1 MEFLIINML
10 KSFTIIAVAAVG
22 IGVGTNYY
30 LQRVPDMPKLD
41 LNRWWGDGDKPNQED
56 ETIRPFKIIFNDTII
71 DDLKMRLRNRRPY
84 TRPLEGMQSE
94 YGMNTIYLEKL
105 LKYWQDEY
113 RFKERADLLNRFP
126 HYKTRVQGLD
136 IHYIR
141 VKPEAKGKRV
151 LPMLLM
157 HGWPSSSKEFD
168 KIIPMLTTPR
178 DEYDFIFEVIAVDL
192 PGFGFSEG
200 TNKPGLNPVQIGII
214 MRNLMKRLGFN
225 KFYIQAG
232 DWGSQAATHMCTVF
246 PDEILGFHTN
256 MPLSSRP
263 ISNVKYILGSLFSS
277 LIVESKHRHRMY
289 PLKDLLTYLVRESG
303 YFHLQATKPDTIGAA
318 IADTPAGMA
327 AYIFEKI
334 GICTNRKQL
343 HTQHGGLGNIDLDDL
358 LDTATILWANERIT
372 TSVRLY
378 AEAFAW
384 SEVFIVQDIPTKVPT
399 AAINFLHEVVY
410 QPDWILRDKFINL
423 VHSTTL
429 DFGGHFAAMQTP
441 KELVDDIFMSTVEF
455 LKFHARNK

>member
-1 MEFLIINML
+1 MFT
-10 KSFTIIAVAAVG
+10 SFSIFAVVIVG
-22 IGVGTNYY
+22 LGVFTHYY
-30 LQRVPDMPKLD
+30 LQRAPDMPKLD
-41 LNRWWGDGDKPNQED
+41 LNRWWGDGNRPNQED
-56 ETIRPFKIIFNDTII
+56 VTIRPFKIVFNETMI

-113 RFKERADLLNRFP
+113 DFKGRADLLNRYP

-136 IHYIR
+136 IHYMR
-141 VKPEAKGKRV
+141 VKPEAKGKQV
-151 LPMLLM
+151 LPILLM

-168 KIIPMLTTPR
+168 QVIPMLTTPR
-178 DEYDFIFEVIAVDL
+178 NGYDFIFEVIAVDL

-200 TNKPGLNPVQIGII
+200 TNKPGLDPLQIGIL
-214 MRNLMKRLGFN
+214 MKNLMKRLGFD

-246 PDEILGFHTN
+246 PDDILGFHTN
-256 MPLSSRP
+256 MPVSIRR
-263 ISNVKYILGSLFSS
+263 ISNMKTLFGSLFPS
-277 LIVESKHRHRMY
+277 LAVEDKYRHRMY
-289 PLKDLLTYLVRESG
+289 PLSDTFSYLMREGG

-318 IADTPAGMA
+318 LTDTPAGMA

-334 GICTNRKQL
+334 AMASNKNQL
-343 HTQHGGLGNIDLDDL
+343 DTPHGGLESIALDDL

-372 TSVRLY
+372 TSMRLY
-378 AEAFAW
+378 AEAFAP
-384 SEVFIVQDIPTKVPT
+384 SEIFIVHEIPTKVPT
-399 AAINFLHEVVY
+399 AAIKFLHEIVY
-410 QPDWILRDKFINL
+410 QPDWILRDKFTNL

-429 DFGGHFAAMQTP
+429 DVGGHFAGMHTP
-441 KELVDDIFMSTVEF
+441 RELADDVFESVVEF
-455 LKFHARNK
+455 IKFHEKYDK

>member
-1 MEFLIINML
+1 MF
-10 KSFTIIAVAAVG
+10 KSLSLFAVV
-22 IGVGTNYY
+22 IVVLGVFTNYY

-41 LNRWWGDGDKPNQED
+41 LYRWWGDGDKPNQED
-56 ETIRPFKIIFNDTII
+56 ETIRPFKIVFNDTMI

-200 TNKPGLNPVQIGII
+200 TNKPGLDPLHIGIL
-214 MRNLMKRLGFN
+214 MKNLMNRLGFE
-225 KFYIQAG
+225 KFYVQAG

-246 PDEILGFHTN
+246 PDDILGFHTN
-256 MPLSSRP
+256 MP
-263 ISNVKYILGSLFSS
+263 ISIKRISKLKTLIGSLFPS
-277 LIVESKHRHRMY
+277 LVVEDKYRHRMY
-289 PLKDLLTYLVRESG
+289 PLSDTFSYLMRESA

-318 IADTPAGMA
+318 LTDTPAGMA

-334 GICTNRKQL
+334 GMASNKNQL
-343 HTQHGGLGNIDLDDL
+343 HTPHGGLENLALDDL
-358 LDTATILWANERIT
+358 LDTVTILWANDRIT
-372 TSVRLY
+372 TSMRIY
-378 AEAFAW
+378 AEAFVT
-384 SEVFIVQDIPTKVPT
+384 SEIFIIYEIPTKVPT
-399 AAINFLHEVVY
+399 AVIKFLHELIY
-410 QPDWILRDKFINL
+410 QSDFILRDKFTNI

-429 DFGGHFAAMQTP
+429 DVGGHFAGLHTP
-441 KELVDDIFMSTVEF
+441 KELVDDVFESVVEF
-455 LKFHARNK
+455 IKFHEKNYK